1 MRGWCV
7 VYLVSRER
15 MLRTIDLHPRP
26 YTYRQDGGGSF
37 MGNEALLTQEPR
49 EIKSGTEEK
58 ASPTITETEN
68 QMVENDDHVAFSF
81 RSGSQE
87 IPSSA
92 KDLHRQVV
100 PGMGGFVSTPNN
112 EPCASTSKCEK
123 TIDASSEST
132 ISATEVVDPCATT
145 SSCTSSGTD
154 SSSTSA
160 VTDAPWNT
168 PTGTP
173 PSTVNSDSMAPELT
187 TAGSTSPEAKSPER
201 TTLESGISTG
211 PGITTTEFLATST
224 TPETENSET
233 IASES
238 MTPGSSSP
246 TAKSSELTT
255 LENMVS
261 TSSDTGSSTAE
272 VLTTAEIANF
282 EAISPEPN
290 TPGSSSPKTK
300 SSELTTL
307 EYMVSTKQ

>member
-1 MRGWCV
+1 ELDFV
-7 VYLVSRER
+7 DIYLPVF
-15 MLRTIDLHPRP
+15 T
-26 YTYRQDGGGSF
+26 
-37 MGNEALLTQEPR
+37 
-49 EIKSGTEEK
+49 EIKSSTEEK
-58 ASPTITETEN
+58 ASPTITENEN
-68 QMVENDDHVAFSF
+68 QMVENDDPEASSF
-81 RSGSQE
+81 RAGSQE

-100 PGMGGFVSTPNN
+100 PGMGGFVATPNN

-123 TIDASSEST
+123 TIEASSEST

-187 TAGSTSPEAKSPER
+187 TAGSTSPEAKSPEK
-201 TTLESGISTG
+201 TTLESGISTDA
-211 PGITTTEFLATST
+211 GITTTEFLATST
-224 TPETENSET
+224 TPETENSKT

-246 TAKSSELTT
+246 TTNSSEGTT
-255 LENMVS
+255 LESVVS
-261 TSSDTGSSTAE
+261 TSSDPGSSTVENPTTGTSAE
-272 VLTTAEIANF
+272 TANS
-282 EAISPEPN
+282 EAISLEST
-290 TPGSSSPKTK
+290 TPG
-300 SSELTTL
+300 
-307 EYMVSTKQ
+307 